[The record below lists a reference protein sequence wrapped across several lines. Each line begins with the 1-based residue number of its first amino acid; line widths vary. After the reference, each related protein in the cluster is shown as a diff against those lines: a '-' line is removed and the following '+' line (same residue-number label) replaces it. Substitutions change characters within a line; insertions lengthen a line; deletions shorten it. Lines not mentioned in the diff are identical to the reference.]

1 MAQILALKLKT
12 EEQRGDDI
20 ERPRYKRLR
29 RQSRFLS
36 TMITALLVLYV
47 VYHAAMVVATPL
59 INGDGVHLGPGAHVI
74 FDLSAPKEGPPG
86 SVLLSSFSVLQ
97 RIGFALVLALRA
109 VPIGLTLFNLRALF
123 RLYASGIVFARENAS
138 HIKRM
143 GIWLIVFAAT
153 PYVTHELSVPM
164 GNNFDDEWFHMEE
177 VYALVG
183 GAVVYVVAQVMQV
196 GREIEQERDE
206 FV

>member
-12 EEQRGDDI
+12 EERPHDI
-20 ERPRYKRLR
+20 EQPRYQRLR
-29 RQSRFLS
+29 HQSRILS
-36 TMITALLVLYV
+36 MMITALLVLYV
-47 VYHAAMVVATPL
+47 AYNAAAVIATPL
-59 INGDGVHLGPGAHVI
+59 VNGDGVHLGPGAHMI
-74 FDLSAPKEGPPG
+74 IDLSTPKEGPPG
-86 SVLLSSFSVLQ
+86 SVLLSSFSVPQ

-109 VPIGLTLFNLRALF
+109 VPIGLVLFNLRALF
-123 RLYASGIVFARENAS
+123 RLYAAGVVFARDNAS

-153 PYVTHELSVPM
+153 PYLTHELSVPM
-164 GNNFDDEWFHMEE
+164 GNNFDDEWFHTEE
-177 VYALVG
+177 IYALVG

>member
-1 MAQILALKLKT
+1 M
-12 EEQRGDDI
+12 
-20 ERPRYKRLR
+20 
-29 RQSRFLS
+29 
-36 TMITALLVLYV
+36 MITTLLVLYV
-47 VYHAAMVVATPL
+47 AYTAAIVVATPL
-59 INGDGVHLGPGAHVI
+59 VNGDRVHLGPGAHSIV
-74 FDLSAPKEGPPG
+74 DLSEPKEGPPG
-86 SVLLSSFSVLQ
+86 SVLLSSFSLPQ
-97 RIGFALVLALRA
+97 RLGFSLVVALRA
-109 VPIGLTLFNLRALF
+109 VPIGLALFNLRALF
-123 RLYASGIVFARENAS
+123 RLYAGGIVFARENAS

-196 GREIEQERDE
+196 GHEIEQERDE

>member
-1 MAQILALKLKT
+1 MAQILALKHKI
-12 EEQRGDDI
+12 E
-20 ERPRYKRLR
+20 ERPHHIEQPRYQRLR
-29 RQSRFLS
+29 HQSRMLS
-36 TMITALLVLYV
+36 MMITTLLVLYV
-47 VYHAAMVVATPL
+47 AYNAAAVVATPL
-59 INGDGVHLGPGAHVI
+59 VNGDRVHLGPGAHSVI
-74 FDLSAPKEGPPG
+74 DLSAPKEGPPG
-86 SVLLSSFSVLQ
+86 SVLLSSFSLPQ
-97 RIGFALVLALRA
+97 RIGFALVVALRA
-109 VPIGLTLFNLRALF
+109 VPIGLALFNLRALF
-123 RLYASGIVFARENAS
+123 RLYAGGIVFARENAS

-143 GIWLIVFAAT
+143 GIWLIVFSAT

>member
-1 MAQILALKLKT
+1 MAQILALKLKS
-12 EEQRGDDI
+12 EDRLHDI
-20 ERPRYKRLR
+20 EQPRYQRLR
-29 RQSRFLS
+29 RQSRILS
-36 TMITALLVLYV
+36 IMITTLLVLYV
-47 VYHAAMVVATPL
+47 AYNVAAVVATPL
-59 INGDGVHLGPGAHVI
+59 VNGDGVHLGPGANMVV
-74 FDLSAPKEGPPG
+74 DLSAPKEGPPG
-86 SVLLSSFSVLQ
+86 SVLLSSFSLPQ

-123 RLYASGIVFARENAS
+123 RLYAGGIVFARENAA

-153 PYVTHELSVPM
+153 PYLTHELSVPM

-177 VYALVG
+177 VYALVV

>member
-1 MAQILALKLKT
+1 MAQILALKLKA
-12 EEQRGDDI
+12 E
-20 ERPRYKRLR
+20 ERPDAIEQPRYQRLR
-29 RQSRFLS
+29 HQSRILS
-36 TMITALLVLYV
+36 MMITTLLVLYV
-47 VYHAAMVVATPL
+47 AYNAAAVIATPL
-59 INGDGVHLGPGAHVI
+59 VNGDGVHLGPGAHMI
-74 FDLSAPKEGPPG
+74 IDLSAPKEGPPG

-109 VPIGLTLFNLRALF
+109 VPIGLVLVNLRALF
-123 RLYASGIVFARENAS
+123 RLYAAGIVFARDNAA

-153 PYVTHELSVPM
+153 PYLTHELSVPM
-164 GNNFDDEWFHMEE
+164 GNNFDDEWFHTEE
-177 VYALVG
+177 IYALVG
-183 GAVVYVVAQVMQV
+183 GVVVYVVAQVMRV